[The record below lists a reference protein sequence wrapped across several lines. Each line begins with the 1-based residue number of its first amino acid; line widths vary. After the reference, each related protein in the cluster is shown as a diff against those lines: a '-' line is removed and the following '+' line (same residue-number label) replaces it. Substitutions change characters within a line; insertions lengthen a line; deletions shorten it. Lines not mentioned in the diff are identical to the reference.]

1 MRGFGVLVGV
11 AALAVVAAVA
21 HPASAQTPT
30 GAPKPAKKTLQ
41 PPPPVLR
48 SVAGTVIQPTR
59 TIIHNPDGT
68 TTIIVV
74 PRRSY
79 LDVGNEVPIGYPRTN
94 DYAFPPGGDPGR
106 PYWYFGP
113 DLAGQGGT
121 PLAQPDLLPGFGAS
135 YPVPY

>member
-1 MRGFGVLVGV
+1 MRGFVVFACV
-11 AALAVVAAVA
+11 AALAAVTHGA
-21 HPASAQTPT
+21 FAQTPS
-30 GAPKPAKKTLQ
+30 PRNQQ
-41 PPPPVLR
+41 PPLQR
-48 SVAGTVIQPTR
+48 SAAGTVIQPTR

-68 TTIIVV
+68 TTIITV

-106 PYWYFGP
+106 PSWYFGP
-113 DLAGQGGT
+113 DVAGVGGT
-121 PLAQPDLLPGFGAS
+121 PLAQPDLLPGFGAT